1 MAEVMY
7 NASKMI
13 AAEFTNSTKMLT
25 AEFASSTKL
34 LIAAE
39 MDRLE
44 KKEKLM
50 EELSKISNIDVIQK
64 FKAAKKITDSNNLMV
79 LFFGASDEEKKQ
91 LVDAILAGEI

>member
-1 MAEVMY
+1 MY

-13 AAEFTNSTKMLT
+13 AAEFANSTKIM
-25 AEFASSTKL
+25 AVKFASSTKL

-50 EELSKISNIDVIQK
+50 EELSKISGIDIIQT
-64 FKAAKKITDSNNLMV
+64 FKAAKK
-79 LFFGASDEEKKQ
+79 
-91 LVDAILAGEI
+91 

>member
-13 AAEFTNSTKMLT
+13 AAELGNSTKVMA

-34 LIAAE
+34 LIAAAT
-39 MDRLE
+39 DRLE

-50 EELSKISNIDVIQK
+50 DVLSKISNIDVEQK
-64 FKAAKKITDSNNLMV
+64 FKAVKKIVHIENLMM
-79 LFFGASDEEKKQ
+79 FFLKHQ
-91 LVDAILAGEI
+91 M